1 MADEFSVRV
10 TKITSKIGVSWAHI
24 LPFLFFYLF
33 LTAWIMVILSKNL
46 DDSIDS
52 GNFSVTGYPPL
63 IWKDSTAHIHGL
75 AVYVKEGLPFPW
87 DLSLENSAYSYL
99 CFRLS
104 LLHSRVLLLFP
115 LLISFFAFMHVSVSS
130 NIDDVLLINPS
141 ANMFVFGDLNVR
153 HKDWLTYS
161 GVWWTPLYF
170 LLSQMALLKWLTFLL
185 RSLTVTLTVLI
196 FWICFFLFILVF
208 VLQWL
213 SLHWEILIIL
223 VS

>member
-1 MADEFSVRV
+1 MNYGYIIKKPGWLNWFWQFLCDGLSSFNLKGFYCSYSWSCSLCEGRTSFSMGLISRKLCVFLLMFSTV
-10 TKITSKIGVSWAHI
+10 FTS
-24 LPFLFFYLF
+24 
-33 LTAWIMVILSKNL
+33 LS
-46 DDSIDS
+46 
-52 GNFSVTGYPPL
+52 
-63 IWKDSTAHIHGL
+63 
-75 AVYVKEGLPFPW
+75 
-87 DLSLENSAYSYL
+87 
-99 CFRLS
+99 
-104 LLHSRVLLLFP
+104 VLLLFP

-170 LLSQMALLKWLTFLL
+170 LLSQMTLLKWLTFLL
-185 RSLTVTLTVLI
+185 RSLTATLTVLI